1 MRADLAVSDYLDLVD
16 YRRRVVEM
24 YGRVRTG
31 SGDPAAR
38 WMEFRRAQDDLFRWH
53 PQSALAEDQKAR
65 FKGLRYY
72 PYDPRFR
79 LVLPLRPVDNPEVMQ
94 VRLRDDGVLQ
104 MRRMGRV
111 QFTIDGQALA
121 LTLFWILGYGGGVF
135 LPFRDASN
143 TDETY
148 EGGRYLLD
156 TIKGV
161 DLGQD
166 AGDVVIDFNYA
177 YNPSCAYSLRWDC
190 PTPPPEN
197 WLPAPIRAG
206 EQRYIG

>member
-1 MRADLAVSDYLDLVD
+1 MRADVAVSDDLNLLD
-16 YRRRVVEM
+16 YRRRMAEM

-31 SGDPAAR
+31 SGDPATR
-38 WMEFRRAQDDLFRWH
+38 WMEFRRARDELFRRH
-53 PQSALAEDQKAR
+53 PMSALSPDQKAR
-65 FKGLRYY
+65 FGGLRYY

-79 LVLPLRPVDNPEVMQ
+79 LVLPLSPVDNPEVMQ
-94 VRLRDDGVLQ
+94 IRLRDDGLLQ

-111 QFTIDGQALA
+111 QFTIDGHPLA

-143 TDETY
+143 TDDTY

-156 TIKGV
+156 TVKGV

-166 AGDVVIDFNYA
+166 ASGVVIDFNYA
-177 YNPSCAYSLRWDC
+177 YNPSCAYSQQWDC

-197 WLPAPIRAG
+197 WLPVPIRAG
-206 EQRYIG
+206 EQRYAG

>member
-1 MRADLAVSDYLDLVD
+1 MRTDLALSDYLGLMD
-16 YRRRVVEM
+16 YRRRVAEM
-24 YGRVRTG
+24 YERARTG

-38 WMEFRRAQDDLFRWH
+38 WMEFRRARDELFRWH
-53 PQSALAEDQKAR
+53 PQSALSGDQKAR
-65 FKGLRYY
+65 FEGLRYY

-79 LVLPLRPVDNPEVMQ
+79 FVLPLGPVDNPEV
-94 VRLRDDGVLQ
+94 VEIRLRDDGLLH

-111 QFTIDGQALA
+111 RFTIDGQTLA

-156 TIKGV
+156 TIK
-161 DLGQD
+161 
-166 AGDVVIDFNYA
+166 A
-177 YNPSCAYSLRWDC
+177 
-190 PTPPPEN
+190 
-197 WLPAPIRAG
+197 
-206 EQRYIG
+206 